1 MDVKEIS
8 FSYGKTKILDKIS
21 FSLKE
26 GKITTIIGANG
37 CGKSTLFK
45 LMTRNL
51 VPTSGKIVL
60 GDKNIRYIPLKEF
73 AKQVAIVH
81 QSGNEGSDIT
91 VRQLVE
97 YGRIPHR
104 KISCIKMADDDK
116 KIDWVIS
123 VTGLDEVK
131 DRQINELSGGQRQ
144 RAFIAMALCQDTD
157 ILFLDEPTTYLDI
170 RYQVEILELVKE
182 LNKRYGMTIAMILHD
197 INQAVHYGDEII
209 GLKEGHI
216 LIQGK
221 PKEVI
226 DEEVIQKIYGI
237 HLPVRQVDGDIAVL
251 AVGKR
256 DIDTDKQ

>member
-1 MDVKEIS
+1 M
-8 FSYGKTKILDKIS
+8 
-21 FSLKE
+21 
-26 GKITTIIGANG
+26 
-37 CGKSTLFK
+37 
-45 LMTRNL
+45 
-51 VPTSGKIVL
+51 
-60 GDKNIRYIPLKEF
+60 
-73 AKQVAIVH
+73 
-81 QSGNEGSDIT
+81 
-91 VRQLVE
+91 
-97 YGRIPHR
+97 
-104 KISCIKMADDDK
+104 
-116 KIDWVIS
+116 
-123 VTGLDEVK
+123 K

-221 PKEVI
+221 PKEVV
-226 DEEVIQKIYGI
+226 DKEV
-237 HLPVRQVDGDIAVL
+237 VDGDIAVL

-256 DIDTDKQ
+256 DIDTDKR